1 MADRLDYYFR
11 QRVTEA
17 ELDLGF
23 ELLEKADRNL
33 AADIGVY
40 GIVSGAEP
48 TPHSP
53 VADLTI
59 DLTAPG
65 RAYDHIGQRIFFGT
79 GQRVDCAIDLSGI
92 PTEVTVAGKER
103 WLGVFLRFDRLLS
116 DPRTDGNSQ
125 QVYFRRDET
134 FEFVVRQGPEGNVGA
149 APKVPLQED
158 ELLVCDVL
166 RSHGQTQIQSGDI
179 DGSRR
184 QAFIFATG
192 DAVQIVSGL
201 WSVLSPATETV
212 QSALDSADAVLD
224 GHFDGAAN
232 KHPAADI
239 NYTPHGFVGA
249 GNVQAAIDE
258 VVDDLSSATAG
269 TPGAS
274 KVGADAVAGT
284 PNALPAGNVDGQLSQ
299 LLTWLNNH
307 VGAAAGAHAA
317 SAIAAAVHNYIAGT
331 SVQAQLQE
339 IVTTLLS
346 QTAGTPGSSRIG
358 ADAVT
363 GTPNALAAGT
373 VDGQLATLLGNVN
386 GHITNATGAHAASA
400 VSVADAGG
408 IITATQ
414 VEAALQEIVGNLNA
428 HVADTSDA
436 HDASAI
442 SVADAGGNLS
452 ASDVEAALAEVLD
465 AFEDDHYRGNETN
478 AGQHRTIHQPNLGT
492 GKVLLWE
499 AIGVGI
505 AGTHLRVYV
514 DSDSVWFLLNT
525 SWNGS
530 AWARDSTSWFCGG
543 FRFSRSDFALFHE
556 NSFAAT
562 FTDWTRT
569 WTLPMSSTTN
579 SAFEITGTVREVGRC
594 GFETHNTYN
603 ATRTMAVGGAN
614 TFRSRFPATPS
625 SITFTETSSAN
636 AGGLP
641 SLWDADRDGFGFF
654 DYVSVASNTT
664 IYWFGT
670 YTAVA

>member
-79 GQRVDCAIDLSGI
+79 GQRVDCAIDHSGI

-103 WLGVFLRFDRLLS
+103 WLGVFLKFDRLLS

-134 FEFVVRQGPEGNVGA
+134 FELVVRQGPEGNVGT

-166 RSHGQTQIQSGDI
+166 RRHGQTQIVVRDI
-179 DGSRR
+179 DSTRR

-201 WSVLSPATETV
+201 WSVLSPAAETV
-212 QSALDSADAVLD
+212 QSALDSADSVLA
-224 GHFDGAAN
+224 GHFGGTAD
-232 KHPAADI
+232 KHPAGHV
-239 NYTPHGFVGA
+239 NYTPHGFVAA

-269 TPGAS
+269 SPGSS

-299 LLTWLNNH
+299 ILTWINNH

-339 IVTTLLS
+339 IVTTLLA
-346 QTAGTPGSSRIG
+346 QTAGTPGASRIG
-358 ADAVT
+358 ADAAS
-363 GTPNALAAGT
+363 GSPNALVAGT
-373 VDGQLATLLGNVN
+373 VDGHLSTLLGNVN
-386 GHITNATGAHAASA
+386 SHITNATGAHAASA
-400 VSVADAGG
+400 VSIADAGG

-414 VEAALQEIVGNLNA
+414 VEGALQEVVGNLNA

-442 SVADAGGNLS
+442 SVADAGGNLN

-505 AGTHLRVYV
+505 AGTHMRVYV

-569 WTLPMSSTTN
+569 WTLPMGSTVN
-579 SAFEITGTVREVGRC
+579 SAFEITGTVREVGRL
-594 GFETHNTYN
+594 GIETHNTYN
-603 ATRTMAVGGAN
+603 ATRNMAMGGAN

-625 SITFTETSSAN
+625 SITFAQTTAYN
-636 AGGLP
+636 FTGTP
-641 SLWDADRDGFGFF
+641 SLFDADRDGFGF
-654 DYVSVASNTT
+654 YSYQNVAGNTT

>member
-48 TPHSP
+48 APHSP

-79 GQRVDCAIDLSGI
+79 GQRVDCSVDLSGI

-103 WLGVFLRFDRLLS
+103 WLAVFIRFDRLLS

-134 FEFVVRQGPEGNVGA
+134 FEFVVRQGAEGNVGA
-149 APKVPLQED
+149 AAKVPLQED

-166 RSHGQTQIQSGDI
+166 RSHGQTQIQGGDI
-179 DGSRR
+179 DTARR

-224 GHFDGAAN
+224 GHFDGTAN
-232 KHPAADI
+232 KHPAAHVT
-239 NYTPHGFVGA
+239 YTPHGFVGA
-249 GNVQAAIDE
+249 SNVQAAIDE

-284 PNALPAGNVDGQLSQ
+284 PNALPAGSVDGQLSQ
-299 LLTWLNNH
+299 LLAWLNSH

-317 SAIAAAVHNYIAGT
+317 SAISAAVHSYIAGT

-339 IVTTLLS
+339 IVSTLLA
-346 QTAGTPGSSRIG
+346 QTAGTPGASRIG

-373 VDGQLATLLGNVN
+373 VDAQLATLLGNVN
-386 GHITNATGAHAASA
+386 SHITNATGAHAASA
-400 VSVADAGG
+400 VSVADAGN
-408 IITATQ
+408 IITATH
-414 VEAALQEIVGNLNA
+414 VEGALQEVVGNLNA

-442 SVADAGGNLS
+442 SVADAGGNLN
-452 ASDVEAALAEVLD
+452 ASDVEAALAEVVD
-465 AFEDDHYRGNETN
+465 AFEDDHYRSNETN
-478 AGQHRTIHQPNLGT
+478 AGQHRTIHQPALG
-492 GKVLLWE
+492 GSKALLLDSN
-499 AIGVGI
+499 ASG
-505 AGTHLRVYV
+505 AAATHLRIYA
-514 DSDSVWFLLNT
+514 DTDSVWFTLNA

-530 AWARDSTSWFCGG
+530 AWARDSTLYNSAA
-543 FRFSRSDFALFHE
+543 FRFGRNSLEFLHDFNNE
-556 NSFAAT
+556 AT
-562 FTDWTRT
+562 FTT
-569 WTLPMSSTTN
+569 WDRSWNLPMSSTVN
-579 SAFEITGTVREVGRC
+579 SAFELTGSVRETGRL
-594 GFETHNTYN
+594 GIETHNTYN
-603 ATRTMAVGGAN
+603 ATRNMAMGGAN

-625 SITFTETSSAN
+625 SITFAQTTAYN
-636 AGGLP
+636 FTGTP
-641 SLWDADRDGFGFF
+641 SLYDADRDGFGF
-654 DYVSVASNTT
+654 YSYQNVASNST

>member
-79 GQRVDCAIDLSGI
+79 GQRVDCSVDLSGI

-103 WLGVFLRFDRLLS
+103 WLAVFIRFDRLLS

-134 FEFVVRQGPEGNVGA
+134 FEFVVRQGAEGNVGA
-149 APKVPLQED
+149 AAKVPLQED

-166 RSHGQTQIQSGDI
+166 RSHGQTQIQAGDI
-179 DGSRR
+179 DTSRR
-184 QAFIFATG
+184 EAFIFATG

-224 GHFDGAAN
+224 GHFDGTAN
-232 KHPAADI
+232 KHPAAHVT
-239 NYTPHGFVGA
+239 YTPHGFVA
-249 GNVQAAIDE
+249 ASNVQAAIDE

-299 LLTWLNNH
+299 LLAWLNSH

-317 SAIAAAVHNYIAGT
+317 SAISAAVHNYIAGT

-339 IVTTLLS
+339 IVSTLLA

-363 GTPNALAAGT
+363 GTPNALTAGT
-373 VDGQLATLLGNVN
+373 VDAQLSTLLGNVN
-386 GHITNATGAHAASA
+386 SHITNATGAHAASA

-414 VEAALQEIVGNLNA
+414 VEAALQEVVGSLNA

-442 SVADAGGNLS
+442 SVADAGGNLN

-478 AGQHRTIHQPNLGT
+478 AGQHRTIHQPNMGT

-499 AIGVGI
+499 AIGVG
-505 AGTHLRVYV
+505 AAATHLRVYV
-514 DSDSVWFLLNT
+514 DSTSVWFTLNA

-530 AWARDSTSWFCGG
+530 AWARDSTSWYCGG
-543 FRFSRSDFALFHE
+543 FRFSREDFQLFHE

-569 WTLPMSSTTN
+569 WTIPMGSTTN
-579 SAFEITGTVREVGRC
+579 SAFEITGTVREVGRV
-594 GFETHNTYN
+594 GIETHNTYN
-603 ATRTMAVGGAN
+603 ATRNMAMGGGN

-625 SITFTETSSAN
+625 SITFAQTSAAN
-636 AGGLP
+636 FTGTP

-654 DYVSVASNTT
+654 SYQNVAANTT

>member
-40 GIVSGAEP
+40 GIVGGAEP

-79 GQRVDCAIDLSGI
+79 GQRVDCSIDLSGI

-103 WLGVFLRFDRLLS
+103 WLAIFIRFDRLLS

-134 FEFVVRQGPEGNVGA
+134 FEFVVHQGAEGNVGA
-149 APKVPLQED
+149 AAKVPLQED

-166 RSHGQTQIQSGDI
+166 RSHGQTQIQAGDI
-179 DGSRR
+179 DTSRR

-224 GHFDGAAN
+224 GHFDGTAN
-232 KHPAADI
+232 KHSAAHVT
-239 NYTPHGFVGA
+239 YTPHGFVGA
-249 GNVQAAIDE
+249 SNVQAAIDE

-299 LLTWLNNH
+299 LLTWLNSH

-317 SAIAAAVHNYIAGT
+317 SAISAAVHNYIAGT

-339 IVTTLLS
+339 IVSTLLA

-358 ADAVT
+358 ADAAT
-363 GTPNALAAGT
+363 GTPNALTAGT
-373 VDGQLATLLGNVN
+373 VDAQLSTLLGNVN
-386 GHITNATGAHAASA
+386 SHITNATGAHAASA
-400 VSVADAGG
+400 
-408 IITATQ
+408 
-414 VEAALQEIVGNLNA
+414 
-428 HVADTSDA
+428 
-436 HDASAI
+436 I
-442 SVADAGGNLS
+442 SVADAGNNLN
-452 ASDVEAALAEVLD
+452 AANVENALAEILD
-465 AFEDDHYRGNETN
+465 AYEGDHYRGNE
-478 AGQHRTIHQPNLGT
+478 ASPGQHRAIRQPNFGGTRALLWDSQGT
-492 GKVLLWE
+492 GG
-499 AIGVGI
+499 IG
-505 AGTHLRVYV
+505 ARLRVYA
-514 DSDSVWFLLNT
+514 DSDNIWFTLNA

-530 AWARDSTSWFCGG
+530 AWARDNTGYYAGG
-543 FRFSRSDFALFHE
+543 FRFSRLDFEFLHE
-556 NSFAAT
+556 DTFAAT
-562 FTDWTRT
+562 FTTWTRR
-569 WTLPMSSTTN
+569 WLLPMSNTTN
-579 SAFEITGTVREVGRC
+579 SAFELSGTVREVGRL
-594 GFETHNTYN
+594 GMEWTNSFNG
-603 ATRTMAVGGAN
+603 TRTVAGGGGV
-614 TFRSRFPATPS
+614 TFRNRFPAAPS
-625 SITFTETSSAN
+625 SITLSVNSAS
-636 AGGLP
+636 GGFSGTP
-641 SLWDADRDGFGFF
+641 STGYADRDGFGF
-654 DYVSVASNTT
+654 YSYQSLAAAATA
-664 IYWFGT
+664 YWFGS
-670 YTAVA
+670 YTAIA

>member
-1 MADRLDYYFR
+1 MADRLEYYFR

-53 VADLTI
+53 VAELTI

-65 RAYDHIGQRIFFGT
+65 RAYDHIGQRILFGT
-79 GQRVDCAIDLSGI
+79 GQRVDCAVDHSGI

-103 WLGVFLRFDRLLS
+103 WLGVFIKFDRLLS

-134 FEFVVRQGPEGNVGA
+134 FEFVVRQAPEGSIGA

-166 RSHGQTQIQSGDI
+166 RRHGQTQIVAGDI
-179 DGSRR
+179 DSTRR

-201 WSVLSPATETV
+201 WSVLSPAVETV
-212 QSALDSADAVLD
+212 QSTLDSADAVLD
-224 GHFDGAAN
+224 AHFDGTAN
-232 KHPAADI
+232 KHPAAHV

-258 VVDDLSSATAG
+258 VIDDLSSSTAG

-339 IVTTLLS
+339 IVTTLLA
-346 QTAGTPGSSRIG
+346 QTAGTPGPR
-358 ADAVT
+358 
-363 GTPNALAAGT
+363 
-373 VDGQLATLLGNVN
+373 
-386 GHITNATGAHAASA
+386 ASA
-400 VSVADAGG
+400 
-408 IITATQ
+408 
-414 VEAALQEIVGNLNA
+414 
-428 HVADTSDA
+428 
-436 HDASAI
+436 
-442 SVADAGGNLS
+442 
-452 ASDVEAALAEVLD
+452 
-465 AFEDDHYRGNETN
+465 
-478 AGQHRTIHQPNLGT
+478 RT
-492 GKVLLWE
+492 
-499 AIGVGI
+499 
-505 AGTHLRVYV
+505 R
-514 DSDSVWFLLNT
+514 
-525 SWNGS
+525 
-530 AWARDSTSWFCGG
+530 
-543 FRFSRSDFALFHE
+543 
-556 NSFAAT
+556 
-562 FTDWTRT
+562 
-569 WTLPMSSTTN
+569 
-579 SAFEITGTVREVGRC
+579 
-594 GFETHNTYN
+594 
-603 ATRTMAVGGAN
+603 
-614 TFRSRFPATPS
+614 
-625 SITFTETSSAN
+625 
-636 AGGLP
+636 
-641 SLWDADRDGFGFF
+641 
-654 DYVSVASNTT
+654 
-664 IYWFGT
+664 
-670 YTAVA
+670 

>member
-48 TPHSP
+48 APHSP

-79 GQRVDCAIDLSGI
+79 GQRVDCSIDLSGI

-103 WLGVFLRFDRLLS
+103 WLAVFIRFDRLLS

-134 FEFVVRQGPEGNVGA
+134 FEFVVRQGAEGNVGA
-149 APKVPLQED
+149 AAKVPLQED

-166 RSHGQTQIQSGDI
+166 RSHGQTQIQAGDI
-179 DGSRR
+179 DTSRR

-224 GHFDGAAN
+224 GHFDGTAN
-232 KHPAADI
+232 KHPAAHVA
-239 NYTPHGFVGA
+239 YTPHGFVGA
-249 GNVQAAIDE
+249 SNVQAAIDE

-299 LLTWLNNH
+299 LLGWLNSH

-317 SAIAAAVHNYIAGT
+317 SAISAAVHNYIAGT

-339 IVTTLLS
+339 IVSTLLA

-373 VDGQLATLLGNVN
+373 VDAQLSTLLGNVN
-386 GHITNATGAHAASA
+386 SHITNATGAHAASA
-400 VSVADAGG
+400 
-408 IITATQ
+408 
-414 VEAALQEIVGNLNA
+414 
-428 HVADTSDA
+428 
-436 HDASAI
+436 I
-442 SVADAGGNLS
+442 SVADSGGNLA
-452 ASDVEAALAEVLD
+452 ASNVEAALAEILD
-465 AFEDDHYRGNETN
+465 AFEDDHYRGNEGN
-478 AGQHRTIHQPNLGT
+478 AGQHRTIHQPNMGT

-499 AIGVGI
+499 AIGVGS
-505 AGTHLRVYV
+505 AATHLRVYV

-543 FRFSRSDFALFHE
+543 FRFSRQDFQLFHE
-556 NSFAAT
+556 DSFAAT
-562 FTDWTRT
+562 FTNWTCT
-569 WTLPMSSTTN
+569 WTIPMRSTVN
-579 SAFEITGTVREVGRC
+579 SAFEITGTVREVGRL
-594 GFETHNTYN
+594 GIESHNTYN
-603 ATRTMAVGGAN
+603 ATRNMALGATA

-625 SITFTETSSAN
+625 SITFASSSSYN
-636 AGGLP
+636 FSGNP
-641 SLWDADRDGFGFF
+641 SLWDTDRDGFGFF
-654 DYVSVASNTT
+654 SYQNVPSNSSV
-664 IYWFGT
+664 YWFGS

>member
-65 RAYDHIGQRIFFGT
+65 RAYDRIGQRIFFGT
-79 GQRVDCAIDLSGI
+79 GQRVDCSVDLSGI

-103 WLGVFLRFDRLLS
+103 WLAVFLRFDRLLS

-134 FEFVVRQGPEGNVGA
+134 FELVVRQGPEGNVGA
-149 APKVPLQED
+149 AAKVPLQED

-166 RSHGQTQIQSGDI
+166 RRHGQTQIQSGDI

-192 DAVQIVSGL
+192 DAVQVISGL
-201 WSVLSPATETV
+201 WSVLSPAVATV

-224 GHFDGAAN
+224 GHFDGTAN
-232 KHPAADI
+232 KHPAAHVT
-239 NYTPHGFVGA
+239 YTPHGFVGA
-249 GNVQAAIDE
+249 SNVQAAIDE

-299 LLTWLNNH
+299 LLGWLNSH

-317 SAIAAAVHNYIAGT
+317 SAISAAVHNYIAGT

-373 VDGQLATLLGNVN
+373 VDAQLSTLLGSVN
-386 GHITNATGAHAASA
+386 SHINNATGAHAASA
-400 VSVADAGG
+400 
-408 IITATQ
+408 
-414 VEAALQEIVGNLNA
+414 
-428 HVADTSDA
+428 
-436 HDASAI
+436 I
-442 SVADAGGNLS
+442 SVADAGNNLN
-452 ASDVEAALAEVLD
+452 AANVEAALAEIID
-465 AFEDDHYRGNETN
+465 ALEGDHYRGNETN
-478 AGQHRTIHQPNLGT
+478 AGQHRTIHQPNMGT

-499 AIGVGI
+499 AIGVG
-505 AGTHLRVYV
+505 AAATRFRVYA
-514 DSDSVWFLLNT
+514 DSDSMWFVLNA
-525 SWNGS
+525 SWNGT

-543 FRFSRSDFALFHE
+543 FRFSRQEFEFLHE
-556 NSFAAT
+556 DTFAAT
-562 FTDWTRT
+562 FTTWNRT
-569 WTLPMSSTTN
+569 WLLPFRGSPN
-579 SAFEITGTVREVGRC
+579 SAFVTTGAITEIGRL
-594 GFETHNTYN
+594 GIETHNTYN
-603 ATRTMAVGGAN
+603 ATRNMAMGGAN

-625 SITFTETSSAN
+625 SITFAQTSAYN
-636 AGGLP
+636 FTGTP
-641 SLWDADRDGFGFF
+641 SLFDADRDGFGF
-654 DYVSVASNTT
+654 YSYQNVASNST